1 MRPSPLRVH
10 LALLV
15 VAALFSAN
23 YIISK
28 IGMRAFAP
36 LTFAYLRVVGSAL
49 LLTLFLPRNP
59 DPLSRQDRWRVV
71 GFSLLGVVCN
81 QALFLAGLAFTS
93 AHVAA
98 ILITTVPVFALGA
111 AIMMGRERGT
121 AAKIGG
127 IALAAAG
134 ALVVLGGQRLEG
146 SSRSFIGAAMIIG
159 NSLCYALYLVVSKP
173 TMARLSARR
182 VISRM
187 FAVAAVAMLPLCAWS
202 LAHERWSAIPARAWI
217 ALLLVILGPTVAA
230 YMINGW
236 ALSHTDS
243 SLVAAYTYVQ
253 PFLTAVLAWLF
264 LGERI
269 GGFAVIAAAMIFG
282 GVYLSGR
289 PAPPAALEEA
299 LPGRPE

>member
-1 MRPSPLRVH
+1 MRPLRVH
-10 LALLV
+10 LALTT

-36 LTFAYLRVVGSAL
+36 LTFAYLRVVGAAL
-49 LLTLFLPRNP
+49 LLALILPRNP
-59 DPLSRQDRWRVV
+59 EPLSRRDRWQLV
-71 GFSLLGVVCN
+71 GFSLLGVVLN
-81 QALFLAGLAFTS
+81 QALFLGGLALTS
-93 AHVAA
+93 AHIAA

-111 AIMMGRERGT
+111 AIAMGRERGT

-134 ALVVLGGQRLEG
+134 ALLVLGGERLEG
-146 SSRSFIGAAMIIG
+146 NARSFIGATMIVS
-159 NSLCYALYLVVSKP
+159 NSMCYALYLVVSKP
-173 TMARLSARR
+173 AMTRLSARR

-187 FAVAAVAMLPLCAWS
+187 FAIATVAMLPLCAWS
-202 LAHERWSAIPARAWI
+202 LVHEHWSAIPLRAWI
-217 ALLLVILGPTVAA
+217 SLLIVILGPTVAA
-230 YMINGW
+230 YLLNAW
-236 ALSHTDS
+236 ALSHAES

-269 GGFAVIAAAMIFG
+269 GSIVIIAALMIFG

-289 PAPPAALEEA
+289 PAPPAATEEA
-299 LPGRPE
+299 VPGIPE